1 LYGVL
6 LVFGVA
12 RLHDIQ
18 SQQSLWDLQDTGRF
32 LDWIVGCVTAGLV
45 EVALFV
51 LFGFLLWLSWRG
63 DSSVAH
69 GLFVFLSGFV
79 LTLIMVG
86 ICIGGFP
93 DNLDLLSP
101 IAGYVLGTWVGSRWL
116 RGTRARLWLVPQLAL
131 FLLVVAAGA
140 AGFVLLAVEDE
151 PLAIEAA
158 RVTSAEKRRL
168 VELLR
173 SRQEGHLNGVAI
185 RSLRLEEKDV
195 DLILAW
201 GLSLGSAGR
210 KAKARLGEA
219 EGALSVSVEVPGMR
233 RDATYFNLQA
243 AAQCNVQAGNLGL
256 RLQKLQMGRV
266 DLPRFIL
273 SFLSPLAV
281 SIVERD
287 PNLRRILAYV
297 ESLRIEPGA
306 LEVVYR
312 EGAFLE
318 VPALLERLGAKD
330 NVLASTEILIGH
342 LLLNW
347 DQLPEGEKR
356 LGALVEAAFE
366 LARESSRA
374 GSPSSENRAAIYALG
389 VLAGHHRV
397 ADLIGLTFNDDTAS
411 TVRRGLGRVTLR
423 GRTDWTRHF
432 FVSAALDQ
440 ISAESASDAV
450 GLLKEEL
457 DAGEEGSGFSFS
469 DLLADRAGTLFSLAA
484 TRDDQAALAMQAR
497 LSRGFYVDDFFPPA
511 GDLPEGVTDEQLQ
524 AQYGGVGGARYRQ
537 IEQEIERRLAGCAGL
552 K

>member
-1 LYGVL
+1 
-6 LVFGVA
+6 
-12 RLHDIQ
+12 
-18 SQQSLWDLQDTGRF
+18 
-32 LDWIVGCVTAGLV
+32 
-45 EVALFV
+45 
-51 LFGFLLWLSWRG
+51 
-63 DSSVAH
+63 
-69 GLFVFLSGFV
+69 
-79 LTLIMVG
+79 
-86 ICIGGFP
+86 
-93 DNLDLLSP
+93 
-101 IAGYVLGTWVGSRWL
+101 
-116 RGTRARLWLVPQLAL
+116 
-131 FLLVVAAGA
+131 
-140 AGFVLLAVEDE
+140 
-151 PLAIEAA
+151 
-158 RVTSAEKRRL
+158 
-168 VELLR
+168 
-173 SRQEGHLNGVAI
+173 
-185 RSLRLEEKDV
+185 
-195 DLILAW
+195 
-201 GLSLGSAGR
+201 
-210 KAKARLGEA
+210 
-219 EGALSVSVEVPGMR
+219 
-233 RDATYFNLQA
+233 
-243 AAQCNVQAGNLGL
+243 
-256 RLQKLQMGRV
+256 V

-366 LARESSRA
+366 LARERSRA